1 MVCALCERYVC
12 VLPDMNVLYNLC
24 KNVSRFFER
33 NFFWL
38 ENLRGDFFSK
48 VPSRNICAADSFIL
62 RLFVKEKQLRRFSRR
77 LQTRRA
83 EPLEPFWR
91 DGLGILRFRN
101 DLLRA
106 EHRDEVPRVPAHGRE
121 LRPYRLALRKI
132 HNQRIRTMKILP
144 FIFERTGTEACA
156 DVGENKRQR
165 VLLPRKGQR
174 VDPQPAAAQRFM
186 AHALRYG
193 LFAFVPTETDAAV
206 GVGRQ
211 PFPAETDDVV
221 GAGHKP
227 AARVCLQPFPEH
239 VLRLCLK
246 AADDVGAAAQNTEK
260 ACEKAALVR
269 RSRQYGVD
277 DGNHLLR
284 PEGSVR
290 KPRPAASRR
299 NRQPAVP

>member
-1 MVCALCERYVC
+1 
-12 VLPDMNVLYNLC
+12 
-24 KNVSRFFER
+24 
-33 NFFWL
+33 
-38 ENLRGDFFSK
+38 
-48 VPSRNICAADSFIL
+48 
-62 RLFVKEKQLRRFSRR
+62 
-77 LQTRRA
+77 
-83 EPLEPFWR
+83 
-91 DGLGILRFRN
+91 
-101 DLLRA
+101 
-106 EHRDEVPRVPAHGRE
+106 
-121 LRPYRLALRKI
+121 
-132 HNQRIRTMKILP
+132 MKILP

-186 AHALRYG
+186 AHALRHG

-290 KPRPAASRR
+290 KPRP
-299 NRQPAVP
+299 QPAVVTGSRLFLDQMAEDVQGQRYTSVIPVRVPLDDLFLCQDAAAAQDVILRRHHELFLVAGMPLGQQCMVRRAQIPVAFHKRKILLDQL